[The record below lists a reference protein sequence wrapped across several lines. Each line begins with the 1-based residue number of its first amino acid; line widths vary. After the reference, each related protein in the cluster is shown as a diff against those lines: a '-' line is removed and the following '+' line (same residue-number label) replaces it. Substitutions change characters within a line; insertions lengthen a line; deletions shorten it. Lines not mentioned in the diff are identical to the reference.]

1 MKEWEKTC
9 REKTGLGF
17 ETFKTIAHCD
27 AETLDA
33 LLEAASG
40 SIKGTMY
47 FDWLM
52 EYLSLAQSGKNADVK
67 TVVDDIDALIEM
79 LGITPEAFERY
90 CDKTT
95 EDVKAAFQASKACLA
110 ASITVPQALKC
121 LNINKKTLAVLQTN
135 TARVLYVNAK
145 ITQNIQSSRALLRRS

>member
-1 MKEWEKTC
+1 MKHSKPS
-9 REKTGLGF
+9 R
-17 ETFKTIAHCD
+17 IAMP
-27 AETLDA
+27 ETLDA

-90 CDKTT
+90 CGKTT
-95 EDVKAAFQASKACLA
+95 EDVKAAFQTPLTEREQLLFRFKPQRLAWRLHNRA
-110 ASITVPQALKC
+110 ASIEMLEHK
-121 LNINKKTLAVLQTN
+121 
-135 TARVLYVNAK
+135 
-145 ITQNIQSSRALLRRS
+145 

>member
-47 FDWLM
+47 FNWLM

-67 TVVDDIDALIEM
+67 TVVDDIDALVEM

-90 CDKTT
+90 CGKTA
-95 EDVKAAFQASKACLA
+95 EDVKAAFQPHFK
-110 ASITVPQALKC
+110 PQGPAW
-121 LNINKKTLAVLQTN
+121 QPP
-135 TARVLYVNAK
+135 
-145 ITQNIQSSRALLRRS
+145 

>member
-1 MKEWEKTC
+1 MLTQIDMKEWEKTC

-52 EYLSLAQSGKNADVK
+52 EYLSLAQSGKNANVK
-67 TVVDDIDALIEM
+67 TVVDDIDALVEM

-90 CDKTT
+90 
-95 EDVKAAFQASKACLA
+95 
-110 ASITVPQALKC
+110 
-121 LNINKKTLAVLQTN
+121 
-135 TARVLYVNAK
+135 
-145 ITQNIQSSRALLRRS
+145 

>member
-17 ETFKTIAHCD
+17 ETFKTTTHCE

-33 LLEAASG
+33 LLNTAPG
-40 SIKGTMY
+40 STKGTMY

-67 TVVDDIDALIEM
+67 TVDEDIDALIEM
-79 LGITPEAFERY
+79 LSITPEAFERY
-90 CDKTT
+90 CGKTT
-95 EDVKAAFQASKACLA
+95 EDVKAAFQTPLTEREQLIFRILSLKDLLGSLHNRA
-110 ASITVPQALKC
+110 ASIEMLEHK
-121 LNINKKTLAVLQTN
+121 
-135 TARVLYVNAK
+135 
-145 ITQNIQSSRALLRRS
+145 

>member
-17 ETFKTIAHCD
+17 ETFKTVTHCD

-33 LLEAASG
+33 LLEAAPG
-40 SIKGTMY
+40 STKGTMY

-52 EYLSLAQSGKNADVK
+52 EYFSLAQSGKNADVK

-79 LGITPEAFERY
+79 LEH
-90 CDKTT
+90 K
-95 EDVKAAFQASKACLA
+95 
-110 ASITVPQALKC
+110 
-121 LNINKKTLAVLQTN
+121 
-135 TARVLYVNAK
+135 
-145 ITQNIQSSRALLRRS
+145 

>member
-1 MKEWEKTC
+1 MLTQIDMKDWEKTC

-17 ETFKTIAHCD
+17 ETFKTVTHCD

-67 TVVDDIDALIEM
+67 TVVDDINALIEM

-90 CDKTT
+90 CGKTT
-95 EDVKAAFQASKACLA
+95 EDVKAAFQRRSPSANSCFFRILSLKGLLGSLHNRA
-110 ASITVPQALKC
+110 ASIEMLEHK
-121 LNINKKTLAVLQTN
+121 
-135 TARVLYVNAK
+135 
-145 ITQNIQSSRALLRRS
+145 

>member
-1 MKEWEKTC
+1 MLTPIDMKEWEKTC

-17 ETFKTIAHCD
+17 ETFKTVTHCD

-90 CDKTT
+90 CGKTT
-95 EDVKAAFQASKACLA
+95 ERRQSRVSNAAHRARTAAFRILSPQRLA
-110 ASITVPQALKC
+110 WQPP
-121 LNINKKTLAVLQTN
+121 
-135 TARVLYVNAK
+135 
-145 ITQNIQSSRALLRRS
+145 

>member
-1 MKEWEKTC
+1 MKDGEKPC

-17 ETFKTIAHCD
+17 ETFKTVTHCD

-95 EDVKAAFQASKACLA
+95 EDGKAAFQTPLTEREQLLFRILSLKGLLGSLHNRA
-110 ASITVPQALKC
+110 ASIEMLEHK
-121 LNINKKTLAVLQTN
+121 
-135 TARVLYVNAK
+135 
-145 ITQNIQSSRALLRRS
+145 

>member
-1 MKEWEKTC
+1 MLTPIDMKEWEKTC

-17 ETFKTIAHCD
+17 ETFKTVTHCD

-90 CDKTT
+90 CGKTT
-95 EDVKAAFQASKACLA
+95 EDVKAAF
-110 ASITVPQALKC
+110 P
-121 LNINKKTLAVLQTN
+121 TLG
-135 TARVLYVNAK
+135 
-145 ITQNIQSSRALLRRS
+145 SMLRRLIRAAHRARTAAFPHFKPQRLAWQPP